1 MREEYPNHFSHRF
14 ELPVNRLPSKCL
26 DRIPLKILFP
36 GLLLGLGFAA
46 LGVYDLLYGAD
57 IPADETLLNISLFD
71 LVLTLIGAGIIGSLA
86 ASYFRY
92 RKIYFD
98 GQKHYRRL
106 SGRPGK
112 KIFLQG
118 SPQKIRRGSFQNRVF
133 YVRFLKPQPLY
144 C

>member
-98 GQKHYRRL
+98 GKNITVVYRAA
-106 SGRPGK
+106 GE

>member
-1 MREEYPNHFSHRF
+1 MQKDLQKMREEYPNHFSHRF

-71 LVLTLIGAGIIGSLA
+71 LVLTLVQCPN
-86 ASYFRY
+86 FRL
-92 RKIYFD
+92 F
-98 GQKHYRRL
+98 
-106 SGRPGK
+106 
-112 KIFLQG
+112 
-118 SPQKIRRGSFQNRVF
+118 
-133 YVRFLKPQPLY
+133 
-144 C
+144 

>member
-1 MREEYPNHFSHRF
+1 MQKDLQKMREEYPNHFSHRF

-98 GQKHYRRL
+98 GKTL
-106 SGRPGK
+106 PSFIGPAGEK
-112 KIFLQG
+112 NFLTRKPSKNTKG
-118 SPQKIRRGSFQNRVF
+118 FVSESSFLCSVS
-133 YVRFLKPQPLY
+133 
-144 C
+144 